1 MAAREPI
8 PYFEKVEVAGQAR
21 PWITMVHGM
30 SQCRRVFSAQVG
42 AFQENYRVLL
52 IDLPGH
58 GKSSEMSGPYG
69 PEEYAGAT
77 LAAMDA
83 ADVEITHFWG
93 THTGAGVG
101 LSLATR
107 QSQRFKSLILEGAV
121 IPGVMVPSVAK
132 NIGRAKATARRSGVE
147 AARLEWFK
155 EAEWFEAIRREP
167 EKCRAAEHW
176 SLLAEFSGAAWLDRT
191 EPKPVDPVRGRLHQI
206 VLPTLLINGEHD
218 GADFLMIA
226 EELASSLPI
235 VERRIIAGAGGFPLW
250 DYPAVVNAHVSHFLA
265 TID

>member
-1 MAAREPI
+1 MNPI
-8 PYFEKVEVAGQAR
+8 PYFEKVEVAGQAK

-30 SQCRRVFSAQVG
+30 SQSRRVFSAQVG
-42 AFQENYRVLL
+42 PFQKNYRLLL

-69 PEEYAGAT
+69 PEEYAAAT

-83 ADVEITHFWG
+83 AGVEITHFWG

-121 IPGVMVPSVAK
+121 IPGVMLPSIAR
-132 NIGRAKATARRSGVE
+132 NIGRAMATARQSGIE

-155 EAEWFEAIRREP
+155 EAEWFEVIRQEP
-167 EKCRAAEHW
+167 ERCRALEHW
-176 SLLAEFSGAAWLDRT
+176 SLLAEVSGAPWLDPT
-191 EPKPVDPVRGRLHQI
+191 EARPVDTVRGRLHQI

-218 GADFLMIA
+218 VADFLMVA
-226 EELASSLPI
+226 EELASTLPI
-235 VERRIIAGAGGFPLW
+235 VERRTIAGAGGFPLW
-250 DYPAVVNAHVSHFLA
+250 EYPAVVNAQVSHFLA
-265 TID
+265 KL